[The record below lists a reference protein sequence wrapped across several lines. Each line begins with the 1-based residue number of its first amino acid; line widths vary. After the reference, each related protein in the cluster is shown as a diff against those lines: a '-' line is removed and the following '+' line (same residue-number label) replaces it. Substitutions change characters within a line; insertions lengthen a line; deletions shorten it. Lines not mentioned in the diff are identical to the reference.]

1 MPCVA
6 PSARPRLPELPEL
19 EVLRDHLQPIVGG
32 RSITRVEVSPKF
44 GFLLRTP
51 PADLAASL
59 EGQVVTRIW
68 RRGKFLVFDAGERH
82 LVINPMLGGRL
93 QWVPT
98 DLQAGKKGSKQVG
111 SVLFTMELEGAG
123 SLRLT
128 DFARMARVYLVQL
141 DDFDS
146 VPGWAELGPE
156 ANEVSLEEFAARIRR
171 HPGELK
177 NLLRNQAFI
186 AGIGNAYSDEILWE
200 AQMLPLRKRS
210 TLRPEDIEALHAATL
225 KVLAE
230 ATAAIRAQPG
240 YESHRQ
246 DRSYMKVHMHGG
258 EDCPRCGHRI
268 AELTARG
275 EITDYCRGCQR

>member
-1 MPCVA
+1 M
-6 PSARPRLPELPEL
+6 
-19 EVLRDHLQPIVGG
+19 
-32 RSITRVEVSPKF
+32 VSPKF

-51 PADLAASL
+51 PANLSASL
-59 EGQVVTRIW
+59 EGEAIAGLW
-68 RRGKFLVFDAGERH
+68 RRGKFLVFDVGVKH

-93 QWVPT
+93 QWAPAASPA
-98 DLQAGKKGSKQVG
+98 AGKGSKAVG
-111 SVLFTMELEGAG
+111 SVLFSLELVGGDA
-123 SLRLT
+123 LRLT
-128 DFARMARVYLVQL
+128 DFARMARVYLVEG
-141 DDFDS
+141 DEFDS

-156 ANEVSLEEFAARIRR
+156 ANQVSAEDFASRIRR

-210 TLRPEDIEALHAATL
+210 TLRPEDVEALHAATR
-225 KVLAE
+225 KVLAD

>member
-1 MPCVA
+1 VV
-6 PSARPRLPELPEL
+6 REY
-19 EVLRDHLQPIVGG
+19 LQPLVAG
-32 RSITRVEVSPKF
+32 RTIDSVEVSPKF

-59 EGQVVTRIW
+59 EGQRIDGVT
-68 RRGKFLVFDAGERH
+68 RRGKFICFNAGTSH

-93 QWVPT
+93 QWVPA
-98 DLQAGKKGSKQVG
+98 DAPKKGSKAVG
-111 SVLFTMELEGAG
+111 SLLFGMRLKGG
-123 SLRLT
+123 DWLRLT
-128 DFARMARVYLVQL
+128 DFARMARVYLVKAG
-141 DDFDS
+141 DFDS

-156 ANEVSLEEFAARIRR
+156 ASEVSAEEFATRIRR

-200 AQMLPLRKRS
+200 ARMLPLRKRS
-210 TLRPEDIEALHAATL
+210 TLKPADVSTLHAATL

-230 ATAAIRAQPG
+230 ATAAIRVQPG
-240 YESHRQ
+240 YEAHRQ

-258 EDCPRCGHRI
+258 EPCPRCGHRV

-275 EITDYCRGCQR
+275 EITNYCRGCQA

>member
-1 MPCVA
+1 M
-6 PSARPRLPELPEL
+6 PELPEL
-19 EVLRDHLQPIVGG
+19 EVLRDYLQPRVAG
-32 RSITRVEVSPKF
+32 RRIEHVDVSPRF

-51 PADLAASL
+51 PADLSARLA
-59 EGQVVTRIW
+59 GQTIERVW
-68 RRGKFLVFDAGERH
+68 RRGKFMTFDAGDRR

-93 QWVPT
+93 HWG
-98 DLQAGKKGSKQVG
+98 AKGVKAPG
-111 SVLFTMELEGAG
+111 AVLFAMQLDGGDT
-123 SLRLT
+123 LRLT
-128 DFARMARVYLVQL
+128 DFARMARVYLVDGDDL
-141 DDFDS
+141 DG

-156 ANEVSLEEFAARIRR
+156 ANEVSADDFAKRIRR

-186 AGIGNAYSDEILWE
+186 AGIGNAYSDEILHE

-210 TLRPEDIEALHAATL
+210 TLSAEEVSSLHGATG
-225 KVLAE
+225 KVLDD

-240 YESHRQ
+240 YASHKQ
-246 DRSYMKVHMHGG
+246 DRSFMRVHMKGG
-258 EDCPRCGHRI
+258 QACPRCGHRI